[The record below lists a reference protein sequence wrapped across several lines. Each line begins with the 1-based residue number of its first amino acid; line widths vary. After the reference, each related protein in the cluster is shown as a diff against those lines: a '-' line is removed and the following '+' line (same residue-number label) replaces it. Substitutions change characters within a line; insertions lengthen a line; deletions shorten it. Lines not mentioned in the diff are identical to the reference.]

1 MSESINIENKEQN
14 QREPP
19 RSIKRIVGEI
29 LTCPAAW
36 CFTAIWLI
44 AAIYLLAL
52 GRIFIVLQ
60 VLALLIVVMF
70 FCLVTARI
78 TKTEHKPGVKSS
90 RKRKAL
96 LFLQI
101 VVIVFFI
108 FITFYTSLMFHGVV
122 KYRSIPLWTP
132 LISAFSDLGKKLLDL
147 DYIGGPPSLAM
158 ANTAKYFL
166 LPLPLLLLLGARL
179 TRLGLCRGHRTL
191 SVVALW
197 CFIPAGFLMYMLTSG
212 SLTFKGLIR
221 RFLMHLF
228 QNGFGEEFLF
238 RGALQTRL
246 KAFLSPSWSIVI
258 QALFFGLW
266 HFGANLGFKGIT
278 GILPV
283 IAVCILL
290 QATAGLVFGI
300 IFLRTR
306 NLIACTLVHII
317 TNCVSI
323 S

>member
-1 MSESINIENKEQN
+1 MSESINIENEEQN
-14 QREPP
+14 HREPP
-19 RSIKRIVGEI
+19 RSIKRIVAEI

-36 CFTAIWLI
+36 CFTGIWAI

-52 GRIFIVLQ
+52 GRVFIVLQ
-60 VLALLIVVMF
+60 ALALLIVVMS
-70 FCLVTARI
+70 FCLVTVRI
-78 TKTEHKPGVKSS
+78 TKTEHKPKAKSS

-108 FITFYTSLMFHGVV
+108 FITSYTSIMSRGIV
-122 KYRSIPLWTP
+122 KYRSIPLWNP
-132 LISAFSDLGKKLLDL
+132 LISAFSDLGRKLLDL

-179 TRLGLCRGHRTL
+179 TRLGLCRGHRTF
-191 SVVALW
+191 SIVALW
-197 CFIPAGFLMYMLTSG
+197 CFIPAGFLMYMLASG

-238 RGALQTRL
+238 RAALQTRL
-246 KAFLSPSWSIVI
+246 KTFLTSPWSIVI
-258 QALFFGLW
+258 QALLFGLW
-266 HFGANLGFKGIT
+266 HFGANFGYKGIT
-278 GILPV
+278 SAPAV
-283 IAVCILL
+283 IAYCILF

-300 IFLRTR
+300 IFQRTR

-317 TNCVSI
+317 TNCVFI
-323 S
+323 K